1 MPLDNHTIDSLVTL
15 GYVVEI
21 SLDRTSAPK
30 FAVDIWKYEHFGNY
44 TQIQFGEW
52 YLYRTWQ
59 EALDAAIEE
68 LTNLK
73 LI

>member
-1 MPLDNHTIDSLVTL
+1 MYTIDSLATL
-15 GYVVEI
+15 GFVVEI

-30 FAVDIWKYEHFGNY
+30 YAFDIYKYEHFGNY
-44 TQIQFGEW
+44 ELIQVREW

-59 EALDAAIEE
+59 EAFEAAVEE
-68 LTNLK
+68 LKFLK

>member
-1 MPLDNHTIDSLVTL
+1 MYTVDSLATL
-15 GYVVEI
+15 GFVVEI

-30 FAVDIWKYEHFGNY
+30 FAFDIYKYEYFGNY
-44 TQIQFGEW
+44 ELIQVREW

-59 EALDAAIEE
+59 EAFEAAVEE
-68 LTNLK
+68 LKFLK